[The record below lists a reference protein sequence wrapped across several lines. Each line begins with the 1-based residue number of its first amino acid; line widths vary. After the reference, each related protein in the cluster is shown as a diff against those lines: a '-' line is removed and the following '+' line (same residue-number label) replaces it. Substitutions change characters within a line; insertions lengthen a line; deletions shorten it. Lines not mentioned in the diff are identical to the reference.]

1 MARKS
6 ARKNQILAPVP
17 EGTEPRLTS
26 EVQSS
31 PTAGTPGSAASAQAA
46 STDSRAPTQSD
57 LTATAASR
65 PKPSS
70 KLGIML
76 GLLEAAEGATL
87 NKLVEVTGWLP
98 HTTRAALTGLR
109 KRGYAV
115 TSEKQLQ
122 PDGRNL
128 SVYRIGTRTAD

>member
-1 MARKS
+1 
-6 ARKNQILAPVP
+6 
-17 EGTEPRLTS
+17 
-26 EVQSS
+26 
-31 PTAGTPGSAASAQAA
+31 
-46 STDSRAPTQSD
+46 
-57 LTATAASR
+57 
-65 PKPSS
+65 
-70 KLGIML
+70 ML

-109 KRGYAV
+109 KRGHAV

-128 SVYRIGTRTAD
+128 SVYRIGTRTVD